1 MKVRTGTLVLVADGR
16 KMRVLKNTGTATDV
30 KLTVLLEREEDNP
43 PSREHGSDRPGRT
56 HSSTG
61 EHRSSYS
68 ETNWHD
74 QAEIDFALRTA
85 TDLEALA
92 EKNPTSA
99 IIVIADP
106 RTLGAMRGHYG
117 RSTSANILAELDRDL
132 VNHSDSE
139 VAKVVASEAEMGF
152 NSAR

>member
-1 MKVRTGTLVLVADGR
+1 VNVKTGTLVLVADGR
-16 KMRVLKNTGTATDV
+16 KMRLLKNTGTANNV
-30 KLTVLLEREEDNP
+30 KLTVLLEREEENP

-74 QAEIDFALRTA
+74 QAEIDFALQTA
-85 TDLEALA
+85 ADLEALA

-99 IIVIADP
+99 IIVIADA

-117 RSTSANILAELDRDL
+117 RSASASILAELDRDL
-132 VNHSDSE
+132 VNHSDIE

-152 NSAR
+152 NSAH